1 MKKRKIRNYLISKNL
16 QLRITLKFVIPAIC
30 FSVLSGLSVFFTLW
44 PTIAEHTPEAGEIE
58 QYFRIT
64 ILYMLALN
72 SFGIVWVITALGI
85 IITHRVAGPVYRM
98 QQQLERVLQG
108 EKIGPIR
115 LRRGDECQELAET
128 INQVLEQK
136 NQENSEPEGLVSS
149 EGENS

>member
-1 MKKRKIRNYLISKNL
+1 MKKRKIRNYLISKDI

-44 PTIAEHTPEAGEIE
+44 PTIAKLTPEAGEIE

-72 SFGIVWVITALGI
+72 SFGILCLITAVGI
-85 IITHRVAGPVYRM
+85 VITHRIAGPVYRM
-98 QQQLERVLQG
+98 QQHLERVLQG
-108 EKIGPIR
+108 EKIGLIQ
-115 LRRGDECQELAET
+115 LRREDEFHELAET

-149 EGENS
+149 ERENS